1 MSKGQRK
8 FTTEFRTMNK
18 RNDRKVRP
26 TLATTNLRKPRES
39 NKAYFDKHKRLHGE
53 NVQLH
58 LGDLVLLHNTE
69 RRFSRSRQGKLDS
82 NWRGPYRIREIPKNS
97 TYYLLEELDGT
108 PLAAMITGNRLKK
121 FFSRTLLEQMR
132 RELEKKDDDSV
143 NEEQE
148 EDDDSVNEEQE
159 EKNENED

>member
-1 MSKGQRK
+1 M
-8 FTTEFRTMNK
+8 
-18 RNDRKVRP
+18 
-26 TLATTNLRKPRES
+26 RKPRES

-69 RRFSRSRQGKLDS
+69 RRFSRSRQEKLDN
-82 NWRGPYRIREIPKNS
+82 NWRESYRIREISKNS
-97 TYYLLEELDGT
+97 IYYLLEELDGT
-108 PLAAMITGNRLKK
+108 PLAAMIAGNRLKK

-132 RELEKKDDDSV
+132 RELEEDDDDSV

-148 EDDDSVNEEQE
+148 EEDDSMNEEQE
-159 EKNENED
+159 EENENED